1 MGKRKYKY
9 EIPDELDKE
18 IQREMGKHSVKELTD
33 EQVDELIH
41 RAESGKLRS
50 EDVEIIRWGFKTLS
64 WLYRLLE
71 FKNISLSRLRKLLF
85 GSRSEKTRKIF
96 KDGSEGNQI
105 DDEDPDNE
113 VECEVEDKEDRSES
127 REDSSNEE
135 KKKRKG
141 HGRNGAKDYPGA
153 EIKEILHGSLKPGDK
168 CPECIK
174 GKLYDF
180 NRPRL
185 VLRIRGSAP
194 IKAIIFK
201 LQRLRCSSCMMLF
214 TAELPAEAGEEK
226 YDAESGT
233 MIALLKYGNGF
244 PFYRLGKFQSDQGI
258 PLPPGTQWDV
268 IKSVFA
274 KIFPVFEVLENLAS
288 QGDVLH
294 NDDTGAKILSIIKE
308 REKARENGEKGE
320 ERTGTF
326 TSGILS
332 KVDGHRIALYYSGR
346 DHAGEN
352 LDNLLDHRPSELD
365 PPIHMSDALKQN
377 ETKRNKTRD
386 VNCLSHGR
394 RKFVDLVKI
403 FPDEC
408 REVLEKLRVVY
419 KNDKKAKKKK
429 MTGRQRLLY
438 HQEKS
443 GPVMEELEQWLKDQ
457 IENNKV
463 EENSSLGE
471 AINYMLNH
479 WDKLTGFLRI
489 EKAPLDNNILERC
502 LKRFILS
509 RKNSYFYRTE
519 YGAFVGGVFMSI
531 IETCHLEDVNP
542 FRYITALQKYSNHV
556 RGDPEKWLPWN
567 YQETVARLSASSG
580 YP

>member
-18 IQREMGKHSVKELTD
+18 IQREMGTHSVKVKELTD

-50 EDVEIIRWGFKTLS
+50 EDVDIIRWGFKTLS

-96 KDGSEGNQI
+96 RDGSEGNLM
-105 DDEDPDNE
+105 DDIDPDNE
-113 VECEVEDKEDRSES
+113 VEIEVEGKDKEDRSES
-127 REDSSNEE
+127 QEDSSNEE
-135 KKKRKG
+135 KKRKG

-153 EIKEILHGSLKPGDK
+153 EIREILHGSLKPGDR

-194 IKAIIFK
+194 IKAIIYK

-274 KIFPVFEVLENLAS
+274 KIFPVFKVLENLAS
-288 QGDVLH
+288 QGDILH
-294 NDDTGAKILSIIKE
+294 NDDTGVKILSIIKE
-308 REKARENGEKGE
+308 REKARENGEKKE
-320 ERTGTF
+320 KRTGTF

-332 KVDGHRIALYYSGR
+332 KVDGHQIALYYSGR
-346 DHAGEN
+346 NHAGEN
-352 LDNLLDHRPSELD
+352 LDNLLDHRPSQLD
-365 PPIHMSDALKQN
+365 PPIQEKII
-377 ETKRNKTRD
+377 
-386 VNCLSHGR
+386 CLSL
-394 RKFVDLVKI
+394 FFLFD
-403 FPDEC
+403 FPG
-408 REVLEKLRVVY
+408 
-419 KNDKKAKKKK
+419 
-429 MTGRQRLLY
+429 TG
-438 HQEKS
+438 
-443 GPVMEELEQWLKDQ
+443 W
-457 IENNKV
+457 
-463 EENSSLGE
+463 
-471 AINYMLNH
+471 
-479 WDKLTGFLRI
+479 
-489 EKAPLDNNILERC
+489 
-502 LKRFILS
+502 
-509 RKNSYFYRTE
+509 
-519 YGAFVGGVFMSI
+519 
-531 IETCHLEDVNP
+531 
-542 FRYITALQKYSNHV
+542 
-556 RGDPEKWLPWN
+556 
-567 YQETVARLSASSG
+567 
-580 YP
+580 